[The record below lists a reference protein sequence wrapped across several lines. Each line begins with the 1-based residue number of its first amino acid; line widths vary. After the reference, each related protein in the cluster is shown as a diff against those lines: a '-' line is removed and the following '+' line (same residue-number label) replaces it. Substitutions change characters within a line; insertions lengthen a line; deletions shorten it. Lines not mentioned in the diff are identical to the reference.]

1 VGGGSYPERPLIGW
15 GVAVSC
21 DASVKLSAG
30 SLLNLM
36 RESKTPI
43 ICGAH
48 DNALIIHVRT
58 LRDHDADLIIN
69 RLEEI
74 FNF

>member
-1 VGGGSYPERPLIGW
+1 MGW

-21 DASVKLSAG
+21 DASVADVKLSAG

-58 LRDHDADLIIN
+58 LRGHDVDLIIN

-74 FNF
+74 FN